1 MMNTIRIVLFCVA
14 SLLGCLGLAVL
25 LYPEARLSE
34 ATVATNRVAQPME
47 TFDLVVDAGDFG
59 PMTVIELMAYYLE
72 NPPQPEVQG
81 VAAQPPKRHFGGC

>member
-1 MMNTIRIVLFCVA
+1 MMNTIRITLFCVA

-34 ATVATNRVAQPME
+34 EILAANRAAQPME
-47 TFDLVVDAGDFG
+47 SFDLVIDAGDFG
-59 PMTVIELMAYYLE
+59 PVTVIELMAYYLE

-81 VAAQPPKRHFGGC
+81 GAAQPPKRHFGGC